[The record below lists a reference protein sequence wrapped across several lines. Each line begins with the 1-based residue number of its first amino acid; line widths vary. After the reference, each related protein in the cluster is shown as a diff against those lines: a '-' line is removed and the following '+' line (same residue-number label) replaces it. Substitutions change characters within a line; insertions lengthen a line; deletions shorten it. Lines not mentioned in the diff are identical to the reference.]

1 MLYRVTEGINAEQE
15 QTGKRCFSLGI
26 LLKRISVP
34 RRRSFESRTPSK
46 AFRDSDREA
55 EQDFEKEAAAAP
67 PIV

>member
-15 QTGKRCFSLGI
+15 QERFSLGI
-26 LLKRISVP
+26 LLKRLSVP

-46 AFRDSDREA
+46 GFRDSDREA